1 MNIEWEFFFRRR
13 LLLVGCDVV
22 GYGLFLIDA
31 QISGVGPD
39 KALIKNAA
47 GKGVEIFLLQGIE
60 MAFGNLG
67 RQRDFLKRDPSQ
79 LSLAPHTLAK
89 HAHV

>member
-1 MNIEWEFFFRRR
+1 MSSARKTGINERR
-13 LLLVGCDVV
+13 G
-22 GYGLFLIDA
+22 F
-31 QISGVGPD
+31 
-39 KALIKNAA
+39 A